1 MEVIELKPGYL
12 LATLEV
18 EAPASVRENKKDS
31 FTTLLDNL
39 TG

>member
-1 MEVIELKPGYL
+1 MEVIELELGYL
-12 LATLEV
+12 LAIFEV

-31 FTTLLDNL
+31 FTTLSDNL